1 MHELA
6 HIYLWNTLGSRMDYY
21 NVEQCLSLPSK
32 RTVGNAESYV
42 YYVAS
47 MISPFPLFLLLAP
60 LPRLVW
66 AMRLI
71 LSRCSTGLHPIPI
84 TSAPA

>member
-47 MISPFPLFLLLAP
+47 MIVFPPFSF
-60 LPRLVW
+60 
-66 AMRLI
+66 
-71 LSRCSTGLHPIPI
+71 CSSHG
-84 TSAPA
+84 